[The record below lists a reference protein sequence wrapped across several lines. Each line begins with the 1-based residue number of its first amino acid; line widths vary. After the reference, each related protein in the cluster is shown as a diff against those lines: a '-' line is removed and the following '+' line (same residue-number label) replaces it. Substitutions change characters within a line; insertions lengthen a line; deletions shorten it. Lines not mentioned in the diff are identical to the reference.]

1 MFEFQ
6 LHAVGPQIYG
16 GLVVLP
22 MDQARGA
29 LQAYREAVKSMPEE
43 LTVWAVLRQAPPLPF
58 LPPEVH
64 GKPVAVFAVCYSG
77 PVENG
82 PAVVEP
88 IRQLGTPYGEH
99 LGAMPYVA
107 WQKAFD
113 PLLTPGARN
122 YWKSHDFSDISDGL
136 FDTLIDAASRLPS
149 PQCEIFLGQL
159 GGQAGRV
166 PPDAMAY
173 PSRNAK
179 FIVNVH
185 SRWDNAADDAACI
198 GWARDF
204 FDAAAPFSL
213 GSVYV
218 NFMTA
223 EETSRIGAAYGA
235 NFARLVTIK
244 ARYDPHNLFRHNQ
257 NIQPSA

>member
-1 MFEFQ
+1 
-6 LHAVGPQIYG
+6 
-16 GLVVLP
+16 
-22 MDQARGA
+22 
-29 LQAYREAVKSMPEE
+29 
-43 LTVWAVLRQAPPLPF
+43 
-58 LPPEVH
+58 
-64 GKPVAVFAVCYSG
+64 
-77 PVENG
+77 
-82 PAVVEP
+82 VVEP

-122 YWKSHDFSDISDGL
+122 YWKSHDFGDLSDGL

-159 GGQAGRV
+159 GGYVGRV

-173 PSRNAK
+173 SSRNTK

-213 GSVYV
+213 GTVYV

-223 EETSRIGAAYGA
+223 EDSSRVSAAYGP
-235 NFARLVTIK
+235 NYARLVTIK

-257 NIQPSA
+257 NIRPSS